1 MHCTV
6 MAKAAPEALL
16 PCRWE
21 FRCLLRTL
29 HSAVLTGPPA
39 KSLNRCSCRD
49 VLNVLFEEELR
60 NVGLHNL
67 PKHFAPHQGPPALL
81 SSLLCRDVLTLL
93 FKRVG
98 DVGLEIAPGNEVE
111 DLSLVE
117 EVGNPWTGVPVARE
131 WTPLDPR

>member
-1 MHCTV
+1 MGWPLSYYRVH
-6 MAKAAPEALL
+6 
-16 PCRWE
+16 
-21 FRCLLRTL
+21 
-29 HSAVLTGPPA
+29 
-39 KSLNRCSCRD
+39 
-49 VLNVLFEEELR
+49 

-67 PKHFAPHQGPPALL
+67 PKHLAAHQAPPHPTLL
-81 SSLLCRDVLTLL
+81 RAVLCRDVLTLL
-93 FKRVG
+93 FQRVG